1 MDAAL
6 AKRHG
11 SLEVEKNM
19 KINVSEE
26 QFNQI
31 IEKLDQVKLELIRLR
46 SLLVPEEEPT
56 PDEIKAL
63 EEEPKEYIS
72 EEELVNSLRKRVKS
86 DSKRQVHNK
95 GPRSI

>member
-6 AKRHG
+6 AERHG

-63 EEEPKEYIS
+63 EDEPKEYIS
-72 EEELVNSLRKRVKS
+72 EEELIDSLRKQGNSRGRRRAH
-86 DSKRQVHNK
+86 DK
-95 GPRSI
+95 GP